1 MLYSFVFNSVYAVLR
16 GTFWGN
22 KQFFAY
28 SVIEF
33 LEEAV
38 MIAVGSLLVV
48 GMTDV
53 VDGAK
58 RAAFAVVVSYLTSFT
73 IAMIYFF
80 CKGGKF
86 VNPYGQFRPLLSSA
100 MPITAMRTSASLVNS
115 LISVLL
121 PSRLMLYG
129 LTAAQ
134 AMSEYGVALGMAIP
148 VLYTPATVIGSI
160 ALVLT
165 PEISDCFYREQHRR
179 LQIALSKA
187 LQVTVFISASMIP
200 LFFVFGSDMGMIL
213 YSSARSGEIIRNAA
227 AMLLP
232 MSLNMISS
240 SMLNSLGCEKKT
252 LLYYFFGAAIMLLA
266 VWFLPRYIGI
276 YALIV
281 GQFLNHLT
289 CAFLNLRLL
298 RKKCVYPPA
307 YKKFTLC
314 MIVIL
319 LAESLLGQ
327 IVYPL
332 CLRVMSVFPAM
343 ILAGAGMVLAEGVML
358 LPTGAYRALLPLRY
372 KKKIPKTA

>member
-1 MLYSFVFNSVYAVLR
+1 
-16 GTFWGN
+16 
-22 KQFFAY
+22 
-28 SVIEF
+28 
-33 LEEAV
+33 
-38 MIAVGSLLVV
+38 
-48 GMTDV
+48 
-53 VDGAK
+53 
-58 RAAFAVVVSYLTSFT
+58 
-73 IAMIYFF
+73 
-80 CKGGKF
+80 
-86 VNPYGQFRPLLSSA
+86 
-100 MPITAMRTSASLVNS
+100 
-115 LISVLL
+115 
-121 PSRLMLYG
+121 
-129 LTAAQ
+129 
-134 AMSEYGVALGMAIP
+134 MAIP